1 MTSLT
6 SYLCANCLKC
16 ARQFNPI
23 SKSAMLPRDAL
34 LLSLSLI
41 FHTLGVISQAQVID
55 SVCSRIS
62 HVISN
67 SSQIFLPGDPT
78 YEKDI
83 LHSASSSTQRS
94 KCVVEAGSP
103 SDIAKILAVIR
114 ATRSPFAV
122 KGGGHAMNPGFSST
136 PGVHISMARFSEVTY
151 HAAQQTVDLGAGL
164 IWDDVYSAL
173 EPFNVSALGGRVTG
187 IGVAGF
193 TLGGGYAWKSNQHGL
208 AVDNVVAYE
217 LVTPNGK
224 IVNVTHD
231 SDPQLFFGL
240 KGGFNNFGIV
250 TKFTV
255 KAFPQ
260 TQVWGGVILSQEST
274 IPAVSAAT
282 TKFQTEVKDPK
293 AAIIIGYTYVAQ
305 LQQTLVS
312 QILFYDAPTPPEG
325 IFDDFLAIPAATTD
339 ISTRSFL
346 SLVQSSP
353 GVSGIPTRGMYEGI
367 SIVQAT
373 PEVLDTL
380 VNETQFWGATLQNKT
395 SLMLSYD
402 VELFLPTLYSHNT
415 EQTAYPPVRTIPFQP
430 FNIAYSWNSSEFDS
444 DFHEA
449 ILASAAHIRQKTIEQ
464 GQTQL
469 ENVPTYPNYAA
480 LGTPLQAMYGAN
492 IPALRQLK
500 ARVDPDNV
508 MGLAGG
514 WKF

>member
-1 MTSLT
+1 MVPK
-6 SYLCANCLKC
+6 N
-16 ARQFNPI
+16 
-23 SKSAMLPRDAL
+23 AL
-34 LLSLSLI
+34 LLITSLI
-41 FHTLGVISQAQVID
+41 FHALGVSSQAAAID
-55 SVCSRIS
+55 PVCSRIS

-67 SSQIFLPGDPT
+67 SSQVFLPGDPT

-83 LHSASSSTQRS
+83 LHFASSSTQRS

-122 KGGGHAMNPGFSST
+122 KGGGHATNPGFSST

-151 HAAQQTVDLGAGL
+151 HAAQQTVDVGAGL
-164 IWDDVYSAL
+164 ICDDIYSAL
-173 EPFNVSALGGRVTG
+173 EPFGVSILGGRVTG
-187 IGVAGF
+187 IGAAGF

-260 TQVWGGVILSQEST
+260 TQVWGGIILNLQST
-274 IPAVSAAT
+274 IPAVSAAI

-293 AAIIIGYTYVAQ
+293 AAVIISYNY
-305 LQQTLVS
+305 VS
-312 QILFYDAPTPPEG
+312 QIQQIVVTQNLFYDAPTPPEG
-325 IFDDFLAIPAATTD
+325 IFDDFLAIPATSTD
-339 ISTRSFL
+339 ISTRSLL

-353 GVSGIPTRGMYEGI
+353 ISEIPIRDMYEGFPML
-367 SIVQAT
+367 QAT
-373 PEVLDTL
+373 PDVLDVL
-380 VNETQFWGATLQNKT
+380 VNETQFWGAALQNK
-395 SLMLSYD
+395 SSQVLSYN
-402 VELFLPTLYSHNT
+402 VELFLPTLYTHNT
-415 EQTAYPPVRTIPFQP
+415 EKTAYPPVRNIPFQP
-430 FNIAYSWNSSEFDS
+430 FNIAYSWNSSDFDS
-444 DFHEA
+444 DLHNA
-449 ILASAAHIRQKTIEQ
+449 ILASAAHIKQKAIEQ

-469 ENVPTYPNYAA
+469 KNAPTYPNYAA
-480 LGTPLQAMYGAN
+480 LGTPLQAMYGTN